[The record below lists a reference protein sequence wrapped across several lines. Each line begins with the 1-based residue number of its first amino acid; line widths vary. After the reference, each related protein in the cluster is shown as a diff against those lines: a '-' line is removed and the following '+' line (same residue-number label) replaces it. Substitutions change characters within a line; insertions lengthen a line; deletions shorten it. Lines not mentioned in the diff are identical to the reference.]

1 MMKAAVC
8 YRFGQQ
14 LVIDEIAID
23 EPRVNEVKVQISAC
37 AICHSDILYM
47 DGAWGGRLPTI
58 FGHEASGIITSCGP
72 GVEHV
77 KNGDKVIVS
86 LLRSCGE
93 CFFCS
98 QQQSNLCEHVFA
110 TDEPRRLQTVHGM
123 AVHRGLGTGCFAE
136 FSVVHQS
143 QVVKIPDKLNVSSAS
158 LLACGVITGFGSVV
172 NTASVKPGSH
182 VVIIGAGGVGINC
195 IQAARISSAA
205 TITAIDPNPD
215 RLDIAKRFG
224 ATHAAN
230 PDQID
235 TAEFIDELTM
245 NRGADFV
252 FVATGHSDAADG
264 AFRLIRRG
272 GTLVLVG
279 MPPAG
284 THLMLESV
292 DFIDANLSI
301 LGCKMGGANLQSDL
315 PKLVDFYQ
323 SGKLELDQ
331 LVSGKYSLENI
342 NDAIEATRNGVGL
355 RNVVIFN

>member
-8 YRFGQQ
+8 YRFGQP

-58 FGHEASGIITSCGP
+58 FGHEASGRTTSCGP
-72 GVEHV
+72 GVENV

-123 AVHRGLGTGCFAE
+123 AVHRGLGTGYFAE
-136 FSVVHQS
+136 FAVVHQS

-158 LLACGVITGFGSVV
+158 LLACGVITGFGSVM
-172 NTASVKPGSH
+172 NTASVKPDSH

-230 PDQID
+230 PDQINPAD
-235 TAEFIDELTM
+235 FIKELTM

-252 FVATGHSDAADG
+252 FIATGHPDATDG
-264 AFRLIRRG
+264 VFPGAKFSSECRQL
-272 GTLVLVG
+272 
-279 MPPAG
+279 
-284 THLMLESV
+284 SNC
-292 DFIDANLSI
+292 ANFDEQFSRTY
-301 LGCKMGGANLQSDL
+301 G
-315 PKLVDFYQ
+315 LVDFFIVINC
-323 SGKLELDQ
+323 KLLFIR
-331 LVSGKYSLENI
+331 LVHCDLLPIRVALSFCSASI
-342 NDAIEATRNGVGL
+342 SPRCSAS
-355 RNVVIFN
+355 

>member
-292 DFIDANLSI
+292 DFIDANQSI
-301 LGCKMGGANLQSDL
+301 LGCKMGGANLQSDI